1 MKKRLL
7 CTILILFLCITSFIP
22 LTAKADYTSGVW
34 EYTYY
39 EDGVRI
45 TAYNGSASSVTIP
58 STIEGRPVL
67 AIGTGVFE
75 NAYQLVSVSIPN
87 TVERIQ
93 QNAFRNCK
101 NLTSIT
107 LPQELEYL
115 GSHAFA
121 ECERLSKIVVN
132 SEDITEVVGSAFSD
146 CGTESDSGIA
156 VTISSTVEVIPKG
169 LFAPANS
176 NNFPRI
182 VSVSIGANV
191 EEIEN
196 YAFRYCADLETVTI
210 ASGSELEIIRTGAFQ
225 ECSSLTSINLP
236 ASVERIEQNAFRNCK
251 YLTSITLPLEL
262 EYLGSHAFAECER
275 LSKVTVNSEYI
286 TNVIGSAFSD
296 AGKESDN
303 GIAVTFSSTVEKI
316 PKNLFTPANSNNYP
330 RVKSVTVG
338 KNVTEIGNY
347 TFRYCEDLET
357 VTFASGCKLETIGSS
372 AFSDCENLSSITF
385 PEKLSAI
392 KSSAFSG
399 CESLSQIKFTG
410 KAPTFG
416 SDCFKGVE
424 ATVYY
429 PKGDSTWTADK
440 MKDYS
445 GTLTWKAYSSLSA
458 PTLKASNVASTG
470 KIKLSWNKVDGAAKY
485 QVYRATSKNGTYSL
499 LKTTTGT
506 SLTNTSTTAGKTY
519 YYKVRAVDANGNK
532 SGFSSIVSRTC
543 DLPRPEVT
551 VTNVASSGKIKLT
564 WKKIDGAVKYEI
576 YRATSKDGTYTKLS
590 TVTGTSLTNTS
601 TTAGKTYYYKVRAI
615 HATSA
620 ANSAYSEIDSR
631 TCDLARPTLTVKRN
645 SNGDPKLTWSKVDGA
660 SKYQVYVATSKNGT
674 YKLLKTLTGTSLTH
688 SSSVP
693 GTTYYYKV
701 RAIHSNS
708 AANSA
713 YSSIKYCTAK

>member
-7 CTILILFLCITSFIP
+7 CTMLILFLCITSFIP
-22 LTAKADYTSGVW
+22 LTAYADYTSGVW

-58 STIEGRPVL
+58 NTIDGRPVL

-75 NAYQLVSVSIPN
+75 DQYQLVTVSIPSS
-87 TVERIQ
+87 VERIQ

-101 NLTSIT
+101 KLTSVT

-121 ECERLSKIVVN
+121 ECEQLSKVTVN
-132 SEDITEVVGSAFSD
+132 SENITEVVGSAFSD
-146 CGTESDSGIA
+146 SGTESATGIA
-156 VTISSTVEVIPKG
+156 VTFTSTVEKIPKN
-169 LFAPANS
+169 LFTPANS
-176 NNFPRI
+176 QDYPRI
-182 VSVSIGANV
+182 VSVTIGANV
-191 EEIEN
+191 EEIGN

-225 ECSSLTSINLP
+225 ECNRLASINLP
-236 ASVERIEQNAFRNCK
+236 DSVERIEQNAFRNCK
-251 YLTSITLPLEL
+251 YLTSITLPQEL

-275 LSKVTVNSEYI
+275 LSKITVNSEYI
-286 TNVIGSAFSD
+286 TEVIGSAFSES
-296 AGKESDN
+296 GIESDN

-316 PKNLFTPANSNNYP
+316 SKNLFTPASSNNYP
-330 RVKSVTVG
+330 RIKSVTIG

-372 AFSDCENLSSITF
+372 AFSGCESIRTITF

-399 CESLSQIKFTG
+399 CESLTQIKFTG
-410 KAPTFG
+410 NAPTFG
-416 SDCFKGVE
+416 SDCFKNVE

-429 PKGDSTWTADK
+429 PKGDSTWTSDK

-445 GTLTWKAYSSLSA
+445 GTLTWKAFSSLNA
-458 PTLKASNVASTG
+458 PTLKVSNVASTG
-470 KIKLSWNKVDGAAKY
+470 KIKLTWSKVDGAAKY
-485 QVYRATSKNGTYSL
+485 QVYRATSKSGTYSL

-506 SLTNTSTTAGKTY
+506 TLTNTSTTTGKTY
-519 YYKVRAVDANGNK
+519 YYKVRAVDASGNK
-532 SGFSSIVSRTC
+532 SEFSSIVSRTC
-543 DLPRPEVT
+543 DLPQPKVT
-551 VTNVASSGKIKLT
+551 VSNVASSGKIKIT
-564 WKKIDGAVKYEI
+564 WEKVDGATKYQV
-576 YRATSKDGTYTKLS
+576 YRATSKDGTYSLLK

-601 TTAGKTYYYKVRAI
+601 VEVGKTYYYKVKAI
-615 HATSA
+615 HSTSA
-620 ANSAYSEIDSR
+620 ANSAYSSVVSR
-631 TCDLARPTLTVKRN
+631 TCDLARPTAKVALNSKGKPVISWGKVEGAVKYTLYIYDA
-645 SNGDPKLTWSKVDGA
+645 NG
-660 SKYQVYVATSKNGT
+660 N
-674 YKLLKTLTGTSLTH
+674 LLKTSSTTGLKMTH
-688 SSSVP
+688 SSAVK
-693 GTTYYYKV
+693 GTTYKYRV
-701 RAIHSNS
+701 VAVHSNS

-713 YSSIKYCTAK
+713 KSSTVSITSK